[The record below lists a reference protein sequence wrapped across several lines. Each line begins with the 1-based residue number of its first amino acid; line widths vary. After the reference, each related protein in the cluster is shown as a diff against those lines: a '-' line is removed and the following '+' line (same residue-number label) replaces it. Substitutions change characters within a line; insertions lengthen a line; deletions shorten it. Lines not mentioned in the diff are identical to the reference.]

1 MSKKNHPE
9 SEIQRAC
16 VRWFRLQYPEPQY
29 LIYANANGGYRSRV
43 EAAIMQGEGVRAG
56 IPDLT
61 IVSSKR
67 VIWVELKSRT
77 GRLTESQCEV
87 MGMIDNIGHNTLVCR
102 SIDEFIVNVNEL
114 LK

>member
-9 SEIQRAC
+9 SELQRAC
-16 VRWFRLQYPEPQY
+16 VRWFRLQYPEPKY
-29 LIYANANGGYRSRV
+29 LIYANANGGYRSRI

-61 IVSSKR
+61 IVSSR
-67 VIWVELKSRT
+67 GIIWVELKSRL
-77 GRLTESQCEV
+77 GKLTETQGEILN
-87 MGMIDNIGHNTLVCR
+87 MIERIGYVTLVCR
-102 SIDEFIVNVNEL
+102 SIDEFITNVNEL